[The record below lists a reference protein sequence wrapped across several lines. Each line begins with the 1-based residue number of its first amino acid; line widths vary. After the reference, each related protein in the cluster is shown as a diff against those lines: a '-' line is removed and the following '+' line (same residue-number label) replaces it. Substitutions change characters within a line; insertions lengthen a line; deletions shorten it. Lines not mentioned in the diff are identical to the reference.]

1 MDEMQMLRRHFE
13 EVAQPSSDFVRQAR
27 TRLLATIE
35 DAQVAD
41 VVERKETTI
50 EPSRTRRRRRPH
62 SRAFVVG
69 AIAVAAVVIALAVS
83 FVVAPGAPGGPAKSA
98 AAELRLFASQ
108 AGNVPALAPGQY
120 FYTDFEI
127 PAPYNGVRITP
138 TSTINEY
145 QNTTWQV
152 WVDADGNGRLVR
164 TIDPTLHFY
173 SEADRAAWVAA
184 GSPASPFPPQP
195 SPQTFDISS
204 NLSGQGAGAASVID
218 ASTLPTDT
226 ASLEAVLA
234 SGRFNGQLRFP
245 PLCQSEACAVV
256 AGATALLQGPDVGAT
271 PALRRALFKVLAQ
284 VPGVTN
290 LGNVTDKGGQTGIG
304 LMFSHTTPAYVA
316 TYHCVDGALQA
327 TSGAGPTVSLQWPA
341 STTSLE
347 FVIDPDTS
355 AVIGTQEVTTPDT
368 QSIPNACPGAR
379 EKQET
384 YSLPPIWVNVLSQ
397 GVVDS
402 MTSTP

>member
-1 MDEMQMLRRHFE
+1 M
-13 EVAQPSSDFVRQAR
+13 
-27 TRLLATIE
+27 IE
-35 DAQVAD
+35 DSQVAD
-41 VVERKETTI
+41 VVERKETTT
-50 EPSRTRRRRRPH
+50 EPSRTRRRRCPH
-62 SRAFVVG
+62 ARTFVAS
-69 AIAVAAVVIALAVS
+69 AIAVAAVVISLVVSLAV
-83 FVVAPGAPGGPAKSA
+83 APTGMPGGPTKSA

-108 AGNVPALAPGQY
+108 AGNVPPLAPGQY
-120 FYTDFEI
+120 FYSDFEI
-127 PAPYNGVRITP
+127 PAVDSGVRITP

-145 QNTTWQV
+145 QNTTWQF
-152 WVDADGNGRLVR
+152 WIDADGNGRSVR

-204 NLSGQGAGAASVID
+204 NLSGQGAGAASIID
-218 ASTLPTDT
+218 ASTLPTD
-226 ASLEAVLA
+226 AADLEAVLA
-234 SGRFNGQLRFP
+234 SGRLNGQLRFP
-245 PLCQSEACAVV
+245 PLCQSEACAVA

-271 PALRRALFKVLAQ
+271 PALRSALFEVLAH

-290 LGNVTDKGGQTGIG
+290 LGNVTDKGGRAGIG
-304 LMFSHTTPAYVA
+304 LMFSHMTPAYVA

-327 TSGAGPTVSLQWPA
+327 TSSAGPTVSLRWPA

-355 AVIGTQEVTTPDT
+355 AVISTQEVTTPDT

-384 YSLPPIWVNVLSQ
+384 YSFPPIWVNVLSQ